1 MNVVAWQASVDAR
14 VLAALYDDPEDQLSW
29 DELRVRAGLV
39 DADFGAAMRRLAL
52 RETEAPTG
60 SAAA

>member
-14 VLAALYDDPEDQLSW
+14 VLVALADVADDQPIDA
-29 DELRVRAGLV
+29 LRVAAGVSMDDLRAS
-39 DADFGAAMRRLAL
+39 MRRLAL
-52 RETEAPTG
+52 RKTEAPAG